1 MRHLFIR
8 GSYKPLG
15 VSGASLV
22 EALHVLEPEIYGLIN
37 DAERVE
43 LDGLQY
49 VIDRL
54 PKGIEECRY
63 IHLISREGYENA
75 NFERIVPTKRRRN
88 CYRVDASQ
96 MYVEMTRGRSDI
108 YDILTHLTFLYNE
121 AEKIRRNA
129 LDHKGR
135 PTQDWLKLRE
145 IVDLEAEG
153 KPYEPEDSLLIPEQC
168 SAAYLRRNP
177 AGQRAVCAGNLP
189 PQPVTNRVL
198 PG

>member
-8 GSYKPLG
+8 GSYKPMG
-15 VSGASLV
+15 VSGASLI

-37 DAERVE
+37 DTERVE

-96 MYVEMTRGRSDI
+96 MYVEMTRGAATFTTFSLTSRFCTMKRKKSVEMPWTTKSD
-108 YDILTHLTFLYNE
+108 
-121 AEKIRRNA
+121 RRRT
-129 LDHKGR
+129 G
-135 PTQDWLKLRE
+135 
-145 IVDLEAEG
+145 
-153 KPYEPEDSLLIPEQC
+153 
-168 SAAYLRRNP
+168 
-177 AGQRAVCAGNLP
+177 
-189 PQPVTNRVL
+189 
-198 PG
+198 